1 MPNSWKISQHKLL
14 VISVLDGHGLQ
25 RKVETLQFSIPQ
37 TQEILWPMAILL
49 FWLLMSGS
57 MLTILIIEMLEL
69 LIFRISLILSI
80 GISSIRIGLMRKLI
94 CSSEWSSR
102 IIVFIHLWN
111 MLFIGVLDDQW
122 KVKVYFEIYWI
133 TLLLKKYT

>member
-1 MPNSWKISQHKLL
+1 
-14 VISVLDGHGLQ
+14 
-25 RKVETLQFSIPQ
+25 
-37 TQEILWPMAILL
+37 
-49 FWLLMSGS
+49 
-57 MLTILIIEMLEL
+57 
-69 LIFRISLILSI
+69 LSI